1 MSITVPPFTTIEEIS
16 RIFSSDGV
24 DLRLDDITNPDDNTL
39 AVEETIDDATNL
51 IYQYT
56 WLIYDVTDLSNSKW
70 VRRRATYIA
79 CYLLSIRRGNPG
91 QYIDRYNSILE
102 ELKLILTRDLYIPGL
117 NINTTPTP
125 TLSNQVVD
133 NRGVGPVLRNTPANS
148 VGTYDGQQTT
158 DAFPYPDII

>member
-24 DLRLDDITNPDDNTL
+24 DLRLDDITNIDDNTL

-56 WLIYDVTDLSNSKW
+56 WLIYDVNDLAGSKW
-70 VRRRATYIA
+70 VRRRATYIS

-102 ELKLILTRDLYIPGL
+102 ELKLIMSRDLYIPGL

-125 TLSNQVVD
+125 TLSNQIVD
-133 NRGVGPVLRNTPANS
+133 NRGMGPVLRNTPGNS
-148 VGTYDGQQTT
+148 VGTYDGQRTT
-158 DAFPYPDII
+158 DYPYPDVI